1 MRRQTAQGNAA
12 EVRQNASSESGL
24 SPELVRQVADRV
36 YAMLCRD
43 LQIERERRR
52 LFSGGYERRQNEDR

>member
-1 MRRQTAQGNAA
+1 MRRQTAQGNTA
-12 EVRQNASSESGL
+12 EVGQNTSESGL

-36 YAMLCRD
+36 YAMLRRD

-52 LFSGGYERRQNEDR
+52 LFSGGSQRRQSEDR